1 MKLCFLI
8 IGAIVVIFMVLFMGM
23 ILLSLC
29 LKLTISL
36 SGKGVREEQ
45 VQRNGRIMNIMKAVP
60 YG

>member
-8 IGAIVVIFMVLFMGM
+8 IGAIVVIFMVLFMGL
-23 ILLSLC
+23 ILLTLC
-29 LKLTISL
+29 TKLTISL